1 MPASRNHPACE
12 WDGRILCRDLNH
24 VSNFAAYFAM
34 ATKDKK
40 ASSYAKASAD
50 KTTDLVKNE
59 AARASVVFQLQDLGW
74 IRKYPGLDSN
84 QGPKD

>member
-1 MPASRNHPACE
+1 MASSYAKASA
-12 WDGRILCRDLNH
+12 DK
-24 VSNFAAYFAM
+24 
-34 ATKDKK
+34 TKDKK

-50 KTTDLVKNE
+50 KTTDLVKNDL
-59 AARASVVFQLQDLGW
+59 ARASVVFQLRDLGW

>member
-34 ATKDKK
+34 A
-40 ASSYAKASAD
+40 SSYAKASAD

-59 AARASVVFQLQDLGW
+59 AARASVVFQLRDLGW